1 MADGETYASYP
12 VFEAGPGLRELSSAS
27 LEAAFHE
34 ETTEE
39 RLRRERLRKEAAERS
54 RVRRAHRV
62 EKRGNMNFT
71 VLVLVI
77 VATTVVV
84 TIAMFQTLSLLIGS

>member
-1 MADGETYASYP
+1 M
-12 VFEAGPGLRELSSAS
+12 RQS
-27 LEAAFHE
+27 LAEFEAAFKE
-34 ETTEE
+34 EAVEE

-54 RVRRAHRV
+54 RVRRVQRL

-77 VATTVVV
+77 LLTTVVV
-84 TIAMFQTLSLLIGS
+84 TIAMFQTLSLLIGG